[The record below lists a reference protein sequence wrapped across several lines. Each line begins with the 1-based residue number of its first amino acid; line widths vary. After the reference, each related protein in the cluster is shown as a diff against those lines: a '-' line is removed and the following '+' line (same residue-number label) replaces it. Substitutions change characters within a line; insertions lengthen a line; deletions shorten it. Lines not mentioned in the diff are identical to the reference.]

1 MNHVSIS
8 SIRRGRANAAAAPQL
23 ECYRATGVSR
33 PAAYQIALR
42 QLGCLQAQACRLAAA
57 IEAAAGDDSVHADGA
72 RAPTEELVR
81 SIQQARLDRIRFF
94 PPQLF
99 ADPAWDMLLELYA
112 AQLAELEVSVADLCI
127 ASNAPAT
134 VALECLSALE
144 RERLVERQTDPVD
157 ERRFTLTLSDRA
169 IRAFSDYFDYMP
181 KGIFS
186 L

>member
-1 MNHVSIS
+1 MKHISIS
-8 SIRRGRANAAAAPQL
+8 TIRNGGADQVVVPQL
-23 ECYRATGVSR
+23 DGYGPTDISR

-57 IEAAAGDDSVHADGA
+57 IEAAAGDDSAHADGA
-72 RAPTEELVR
+72 RAPTDELVR

-127 ASNAPAT
+127 ASYAPAT

-144 RERLVERQTDPVD
+144 RERLVERQTDPFD

-169 IRAFSDYFDYMP
+169 IRAFTDYFAYMP